1 MLTCRIT
8 LSERGILNLK
18 FQNESRQACQLNE
31 SLHKAV
37 RIFLPELETQKN
49 TQHPPKVV
57 FDFFFQIDCASLV
70 T

>member
-1 MLTCRIT
+1 MLTCKIT

-37 RIFLPELETQKN
+37 RIFLPELETQEN

-57 FDFFFQIDCASLV
+57 FDFFFHIDCAS
-70 T
+70 